1 MLRAS
6 LAAASLAAVVVTSL
20 PAQSAAPGTIDT
32 IIVIAE
38 NVFGP
43 EDPGLL
49 RFANSLRI
57 STRPSIVRRE
67 LLFDQGEVYDSALV
81 AETERNLRQLG
92 VFRFVSIDTA
102 RVDDRFAVVVRTA
115 DGWSTQLQMNFGF
128 TGGLTTWSLGL
139 TETNFLGTANAASAI
154 FTKGVDRNSLTLS
167 TRLNRLVG
175 QTSFAGAYVNLS
187 DGTRFLWSFGLPY
200 RSFSDRRSIQLI
212 GEVSDHQVR
221 EYVNPSA
228 VVRDTARYQRRAVRN
243 VLTASFAPVAGTR
256 RYLRVGLSVQLRRED
271 YVLRANLVPGIPDT
285 ISGAVGAFAEYRR
298 ARFTVGRYYNGFGRD
313 EDIDLSSSIRIA
325 SWFAPEAFGYARTG
339 VGPQISA
346 GTGFALPFGYAQ
358 VGAAAQGL
366 FTSVGLDS
374 GQVAAAMTVGIKV
387 IPKQVT
393 FLHVQGGVQSSP
405 APGTQFDLGVNVGPR
420 SFDAH
425 AFTGTRAIW
434 GTVEHRVF
442 LWDDIAGL
450 LGVGLAGFLDY
461 GGAWYPSQP
470 ARAGGNIGVGIRL
483 GTRRSS
489 ATNTG
494 RIDFGYRFGDGW
506 SGKRWVVSAGRAL
519 LF

>member
-1 MLRAS
+1 MLKAFLATS
-6 LAAASLAAVVVTSL
+6 TLLTVAAAALS
-20 PAQSAAPGTIDT
+20 AQSRAPQTIDT

-43 EDPGLL
+43 GDPGLL

-67 LLFDQGEVYDSALV
+67 LLFHQGEVYDSALV

-92 VFRFVSIDTA
+92 VFRSVSIDTTRLA
-102 RVDDRFAVVVRTA
+102 DRLAVVVRTA

-154 FTKGVDRNSLTLS
+154 FTKGVDRNSLTLA
-167 TRLNRLVG
+167 TRINRLAG
-175 QTSFAGAYVNLS
+175 QTSLTAAYVNLS
-187 DGTRFLWSFGLPY
+187 DGTRFLWGLGVPF
-200 RSFSDRRSIQLI
+200 RSLSDRRSVQLV
-212 GEVSDHQVR
+212 GELSDHEIR

-228 VVRDTARYQRRAVRN
+228 VVRDTTRYQRRAFRN
-243 VLTASFAPVAGTR
+243 VLTVATAPIASPR
-256 RYLRVGLSVQLRRED
+256 RYLRVGMTVQLRRED
-271 YVLRANLVPGIPDT
+271 YVHVSDVTLGVPDT
-285 ISGAVGAFAEYRR
+285 VTAAVGAFTEFRH
-298 ARFTVGRYYNGFGRD
+298 ARYKVGYYYNGFGRE
-313 EDIDLSSSIRIA
+313 EDIDLSTTVRLA
-325 SWFAPEAFGYARTG
+325 SWLAPAAFGYERTG
-339 VGPQISA
+339 IGPQITA
-346 GTGFALPFGYAQ
+346 GTGVAFPAGYLQ

-374 GQVAAAMTVGIKV
+374 GQVAAAMTVGLKV
-387 IPKQVT
+387 FPRQVT
-393 FLHVQGGVQSSP
+393 FVHVQAGAQSSP
-405 APGTQFDLGVNVGPR
+405 APGAQFDLGVNVGPR

-442 LWDDIAGL
+442 VWDDVAGL
-450 LGVGLAGFLDY
+450 LGIGFAGFLDY
-461 GGAWYPSQP
+461 GGAWYSDQS
-470 ARAGGNIGVGIRL
+470 ARAGGNVGIGIRL

-506 SGKRWVVSAGRAL
+506 SGKHWVVSAGRAL